1 MVLHCHLGFMPKCIK
16 EIHFFANMCNYVNG
30 VCNLKMHVLKL
41 NYIFSDASYVFVLIS
56 GK

>member
-1 MVLHCHLGFMPKCIK
+1 MILHSHLGFMPKCIK
-16 EIHFFANMCNYVNG
+16 KFTFLQMCNYVNG

-41 NYIFSDASYVFVLIS
+41 NYLFSDASYVFVLIN